1 MKIPLADQIAE
12 AELHRDELVALIAS
26 DARGQSELHRR
37 RDRAEAIVLTL
48 RWLQV
53 YEPDFRQY
61 MRDRSARSE

>member
-1 MKIPLADQIAE
+1 MKIPIAAQITE
-12 AELHRDELVALIAS
+12 AERNRDRLAEHVGSKPELEPL
-26 DARGQSELHRR
+26 L
-37 RDRAEAIVLTL
+37 DRAEAIVLTL